1 MSYPYERVDRRR
13 SSYGSSSRRTTFGY
27 WLPLAVTVTAAT
39 IGIAAWIWSER
50 KDDDDD
56 YDDGRPPYNES
67 HPPQGSYP
75 EPPQGPPPPGWQG
88 PPTMDSGYP
97 GPLGAPGPSQ
107 GPYAP
112 PDSRGQGPPSQDQ
125 GYQGV
130 MTQISSAIRRTPS
143 PQQLFDA
150 ASRRAAAGVAAAGA
164 AVGGA
169 LSSIREEDKDY
180 EDHSRWSEEA
190 DTRASTTVAGGA
202 GNSKS
207 RSKRKTVAIVVS
219 ADEYGTTSQ
228 AEDAF
233 HHEHAV
239 SPCAAANVAW
249 RITST
254 DPFCISPSFRI
265 SLIIWTNLPDCLF

>member
-1 MSYPYERVDRRR
+1 MSYSYERVDRRR

-50 KDDDDD
+50 KDEDDD
-56 YDDGRPPYNES
+56 YDDGRPPYGGPP
-67 HPPQGSYP
+67 PPQGSYQGP
-75 EPPQGPPPPGWQG
+75 SQGPPPPGWQG

-97 GPLGAPGPSQ
+97 GPPGVPGPSQ
-107 GPYAP
+107 GSYGP
-112 PDSRGQGPPSQDQ
+112 PDSRGQDLPPQDQ
-125 GYQGV
+125 GYQAV

-150 ASRRAAAGVAAAGA
+150 ASRRAAAGMAAAGA

-190 DTRASTTVAGGA
+190 DTRASTTMAGGA
-202 GNSKS
+202 GSSKS
-207 RSKRKTVAIVVS
+207 QRKRKTVAIVVS
-219 ADEYGTTSQ
+219 ADEYGATSQ
-228 AEDAF
+228 VEDAF

-239 SPCAAANVAW
+239 SPCAVANVASQML
-249 RITST
+249 ST
-254 DPFCISPSFRI
+254 DSKLLVHPFAPPSPYG
-265 SLIIWTNLPDCLF
+265 